1 MLSEPWSLSSA
12 CVRLCP
18 ARLTGSP
25 PGSSRRPRGRLS
37 QTGRRA
43 CMHELCM
50 PVAAAAIN
58 QGPSGSAESPPTDA
72 CRTVRSLVKPARRA
86 AQRRVYSTRR
96 PAGWP
101 TRWRWPGSAPDL
113 GRFGRRPASAGPGEE
128 QRAPG
133 AVGRQSSLSAEC
145 GRRRSRVS
153 LGSAS
158 GGHGWWR
165 SRRPCGAR
173 AVSNSGAGRDW
184 CWWHELAE
192 TPGRSW
198 IGTVTRTDAR
208 EWKAIARFGGG
219 AWPTSGS
226 RLTWIGGR

>member
-58 QGPSGSAESPPTDA
+58 QGPSGSAESSPTDA
-72 CRTVRSLVKPARRA
+72 CRTVRSLVKPAGRA
-86 AQRRVYSTRR
+86 ARRRVYSTRR
-96 PAGWP
+96 LAGWP
-101 TRWRWPGSAPDL
+101 TRWRWPGSAPDP
-113 GRFGRRPASAGPGEE
+113 GRFGRRPASAAPGEE

-153 LGSAS
+153 LGSGRRAAVTA
-158 GGHGWWR
+158 GGGPGGR
-165 SRRPCGAR
+165 VVPGRFRTVVLGETGAGGTSSRRRRGE
-173 AVSNSGAGRDW
+173 VGS
-184 CWWHELAE
+184 EL
-192 TPGRSW
+192 
-198 IGTVTRTDAR
+198 
-208 EWKAIARFGGG
+208 
-219 AWPTSGS
+219 
-226 RLTWIGGR
+226 